1 MAGTMK
7 STTQDLICTGYSKVG
22 ATAGWTVGGGAVNIG
37 RLATCPASQTAAT
50 LVVPVEGLQVGDVIE
65 GFYLQGQIESAGN
78 TVTLDANLRSFTVGT
93 ADMTDA
99 SVGSITQI
107 SKTADSEV
115 DVNNS
120 LKSGLAAQVTTK
132 KSFYVLLTATTGA
145 STDIDLGAVVVRVR
159 REFTK

>member
-37 RLATCPASQTAAT
+37 RLATCPAS
-50 LVVPVEGLQVGDVIE
+50 
-65 GFYLQGQIESAGN
+65 
-78 TVTLDANLRSFTVGT
+78 
-93 ADMTDA
+93 
-99 SVGSITQI
+99 
-107 SKTADSEV
+107 
-115 DVNNS
+115 
-120 LKSGLAAQVTTK
+120 
-132 KSFYVLLTATTGA
+132 LTATTGA